1 MTNETV
7 QSLLIAAGYL
17 GCESIID
24 AASEF
29 IRQRISIDNVLEVSG
44 GTLNVSETNF
54 RLFLLPN
61 H

>member
-1 MTNETV
+1 MYTLGEILLTNETV

-29 IRQRISIDNVLEVSG
+29 IRQRISIDNVLEVSDE
-44 GTLNVSETNF
+44 TLSQN
-54 RLFLLPN
+54 
-61 H
+61 